1 MRALSWCRGNGVEV
15 LLKQEAEHE
24 EKLCSAAECTAKLG
38 LVIGPRQDWRRSQ
51 ERQHC

>member
-1 MRALSWCRGNGVEV
+1 MEV

-24 EKLCSAAECTAKLG
+24 ELCSAAECTAKLG
-38 LVIGPRQDWRRSQ
+38 PVIGPRQDWRRSQ